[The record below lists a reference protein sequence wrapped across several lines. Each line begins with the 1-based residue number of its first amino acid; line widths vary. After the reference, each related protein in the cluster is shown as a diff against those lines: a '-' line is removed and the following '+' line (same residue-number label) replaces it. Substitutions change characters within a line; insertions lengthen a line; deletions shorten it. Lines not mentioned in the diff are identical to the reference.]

1 MNNTQPVIRVSS
13 VSKKFTIHSTKTF
26 KERIVSLFRRG
37 ESTDFVALNNINLE
51 VFEGETL
58 GLVGHNGCGKSTL
71 LKVIGGIIDPSNGTV
86 EKRGQIAALLEL
98 GAGFHPDLTGRENI
112 YLNAAVLGMTKQDTD
127 LVIDQIIEFSGI
139 DAKFIDN
146 QVKFYSSGMYV
157 RLAFAVAVHSNP
169 EILLVDEVLAVGDE
183 PFQIKCMA
191 KIREFQQKNKTI
203 ILVSHSAEQV
213 ADVCNRVVVLNQGT
227 KIFDGDVPEGL
238 VALRNSFGNKPE
250 SNVRNEPEPHFPVI
264 VESVSVTRDTEAESQ
279 LISLGDNL
287 EIVITARVNEPT
299 EWITGF
305 TLTDTMGHTVFYLN
319 SHGIKLELPSTPG
332 LYQARFLLKHVNFGT
347 KRLVLSAGATS
358 KEGALFNTV
367 YAESELD
374 VSVSQISGGYL
385 QFDSEAEVVRL

>member
-13 VSKKFTIHSTKTF
+13 VSKKFTIHSTKTL
-26 KERIVSLFRRG
+26 KERVVSLFRRR
-37 ESTDFVALNNINLE
+37 ENSDFVALNNINLE

-71 LKVIGGIIDPSNGTV
+71 LKVIGGIIDPSSGAV

-112 YLNAAVLGMTKQDTD
+112 YLNAAVLGMTKQATD
-127 LVIDQIIEFSGI
+127 FVIDDIIEFSGI
-139 DAKFIDN
+139 DRKFIDN

-191 KIREFQQKNKTI
+191 KIREFQAKNKTI

-213 ADVCNRVVVLNQGT
+213 ADVCNRVVVLNHGN
-227 KIFDGDVPEGL
+227 KIYDGAVAEGL
-238 VALRNSFGNKPE
+238 IALRDSFEDQSDKPE
-250 SNVRNEPEPHFPVI
+250 THESRVLLPVV
-264 VESVSVTRDTEAESQ
+264 VESVLAHHDDEGNVRA
-279 LISLGDNL
+279 ISLGENL
-287 EIVITARVNEPT
+287 EIIITARVHEPT

-305 TLTDTMGHTVFYLN
+305 TLKDTMGHTVYYLN
-319 SHGIKLELPSTPG
+319 TQGIKLELPSTPG
-332 LYQARFLLKHVNFGT
+332 HYEVRFMLKHVNFGS

-358 KEGALFNTV
+358 RDGALFNTV
-367 YAESELD
+367 FAESELD
-374 VSVSQISGGYL
+374 VSVAQTSGGYL
-385 QFDSEAEVVRL
+385 QFETTSQVLKL